1 MIELANRFQDLEES
15 PIVLFSSLALQCQ
28 DVIRLNSGSPGH
40 GVIPQVQDAEKQ
52 VSLVDMSTYRTH
64 PFGSIKVRES
74 VKEYYLK
81 RYGMPFDP
89 VTEINV
95 TTGFTHL
102 FKCVC
107 ETILNPGDI
116 AAITD
121 PVFPQYIQPILLTGA
136 KLCTIPTKEEDR
148 WKLKPEAIAEVLQ
161 QDIKMLVLNYPNN
174 PTGAYLDW
182 QEWHEIID
190 VLLQDID
197 RRERENKAF
206 PLIVLDDAYVPLIH
220 QGSITQHITYGKV
233 LWEKIHTANSKT
245 EIELLNKLMDS
256 SIICCSLSKEGMA
269 GVLAGMGASKNQE
282 LMAAIRIAGKS
293 SVISVSSFGETAINS
308 LVNAS
313 EDTLMLAGQLYERR
327 LKQLADG
334 LNSIFH
340 QHKLISSDNFNTK
353 QLVPKKPISYIPQA
367 GMYLFVNLSQLLGT
381 YIQDDEV
388 NKIKALCQNKFQKRE
403 LFKNNKLNSNFDIAL
418 WLLYDARVAVVPM
431 GNEKQ
436 GYLRFSVG
444 LPQAVIE
451 TKKGLLDFDKTQ
463 KYGEK
468 ILAEALERINFS
480 IKSLIDLNQSLLQ
493 QILNFN

>member
-245 EIELLNKLMDS
+245 EIELLNKLMDR
-256 SIICCSLSKEGMA
+256 SII
-269 GVLAGMGASKNQE
+269 
-282 LMAAIRIAGKS
+282 
-293 SVISVSSFGETAINS
+293 
-308 LVNAS
+308 
-313 EDTLMLAGQLYERR
+313 
-327 LKQLADG
+327 
-334 LNSIFH
+334 
-340 QHKLISSDNFNTK
+340 
-353 QLVPKKPISYIPQA
+353 
-367 GMYLFVNLSQLLGT
+367 
-381 YIQDDEV
+381 
-388 NKIKALCQNKFQKRE
+388 
-403 LFKNNKLNSNFDIAL
+403 
-418 WLLYDARVAVVPM
+418 
-431 GNEKQ
+431 
-436 GYLRFSVG
+436 
-444 LPQAVIE
+444 
-451 TKKGLLDFDKTQ
+451 
-463 KYGEK
+463 
-468 ILAEALERINFS
+468 
-480 IKSLIDLNQSLLQ
+480 
-493 QILNFN
+493 